1 MTTFREPAPAKINLT
16 LEIAGRRADGFHE
29 LASLVAFADVG
40 DTVTLD
46 LERGPDVSVSGPFA
60 DGLVGANILERV
72 LSSVRE
78 RAPHLRLGAV
88 RLVKDLPIAAG
99 IGGGSADAG
108 ALLRALKRANASEE
122 NSVDWAALACGLGA
136 DVPVCFDAKAAWMT
150 GAGATLWKIAGGV
163 PVLDAVVVNPQ
174 ARVPADKTAQ
184 VFRALAAPPLPSD
197 YAAPSPPAFRD
208 RAEVLAFMRARGNDL
223 ADAAAAVVPEVR
235 DVLDALGR
243 AGDVQ
248 NAALSGAGPTAFA
261 VFPDAATAERAC
273 ALLSDA
279 HPDWWCR
286 TVRLG

>member
-16 LEIAGRRADGFHE
+16 LEVAGRRADGLHA

-46 LERGPDVSVSGPFA
+46 LEREPGVSVSGPFA
-60 DGLVGANILERV
+60 DRLVGANILDQV
-72 LSSVRE
+72 LSSVQE

-88 RLVKDLPIAAG
+88 HLVKDLPVAAG
-99 IGGGSADAG
+99 VGGGSADAG
-108 ALLRALKRANASEE
+108 ALLRALKCANSSERA
-122 NSVDWAALACGLGA
+122 SVDWAALARGLGA
-136 DVPVCFDAKAAWMT
+136 DVPVCFDAQAAWMT
-150 GAGATLWKIAGGV
+150 GSGAALSKVAGGV
-163 PVLDAVVVNPQ
+163 PVLDAVLVNPQ
-174 ARVPADKTAQ
+174 ADVPADKTAQ

-197 YAAPSPPAFRD
+197 YAVPPPPAFRD
-208 RAEVLAFMRARGNDL
+208 REDALAFMRARGNDL
-223 ADAAAAVVPEVR
+223 AEAAAVVVPEVR
-235 DVLDALGR
+235 EVLDALGR

-248 NAALSGAGPTAFA
+248 YVALSGAGPTAFG
-261 VFPDAATAERAC
+261 VFPDAVTAERAC